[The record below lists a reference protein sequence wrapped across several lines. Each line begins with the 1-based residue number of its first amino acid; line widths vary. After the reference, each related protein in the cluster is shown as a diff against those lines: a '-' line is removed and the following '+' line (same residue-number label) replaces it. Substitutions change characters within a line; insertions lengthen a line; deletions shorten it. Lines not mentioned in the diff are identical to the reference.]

1 MELHLD
7 YSSADFNAL
16 SRENRI
22 IKCRQ
27 MAEEAT
33 RLAAN
38 GSDKREDY
46 LSLAARW
53 TALADE
59 MESSGFLPLSE
70 QARRVG

>member
-1 MELHLD
+1 MDLHLD
-7 YSSADFNAL
+7 YSSVDFNAIN
-16 SRENRI
+16 REDRV

-33 RLAAN
+33 RLAN

-53 TALADE
+53 SALADE
-59 MESSGFLPLSE
+59 MECALKKVKVE
-70 QARRVG
+70 CH

>member
-1 MELHLD
+1 MDLHLD
-7 YSSADFNAL
+7 YGSADFDAL

-22 IKCRQ
+22 VKCRQ

-38 GSDKREDY
+38 GSDCREDY

-53 TALADE
+53 SAL
-59 MESSGFLPLSE
+59 G
-70 QARRVG
+70 